1 MAGLVGRLK
10 RITVSQIN
18 AFLETVE
25 DPEIVFPQLVREM
38 QGCTRDAVNAET
50 KAAAALKANQR
61 RLDESTGRSIRLA
74 KGAELAL
81 RHGDE
86 SLAREALAEQIKV
99 DRLCEDQRRALEQS
113 EKALLE
119 ARGLRVHLETELEE
133 LKRRKRNIIA
143 RSRSAKKNA
152 GTYRRADRI
161 RTAGSAI
168 LDEVSRLEQ
177 RVETNGY
184 APEPV
189 GRSSGTAEG
198 SLEDRLRT
206 LERDVE
212 IDRRLNLIRERKQ
225 LTRTPSVP
233 DRRIRK

>member
-1 MAGLVGRLK
+1 MAGLVSRLK

-38 QGCTRDAVNAET
+38 QSCIRDAVKAET
-50 KAAAALKANQR
+50 KAAAALKASQR

-81 RHGDE
+81 RHGNE
-86 SLAREALAEQIKV
+86 SLAREALAEQVKV
-99 DRLCEDQRRALEQS
+99 DCLCEDQRRALEQS
-113 EKALLE
+113 EKALQE
-119 ARGLRVHLETELEE
+119 AHGLRVHLEKGLEE
-133 LKRRKRNIIA
+133 LKRRKGNIIA
-143 RSRSAKKNA
+143 RSRSAKRTA
-152 GTYRRADRI
+152 GTYRHTDRI

-168 LDEVSRLEQ
+168 LDEVSRVEQ

-184 APEPV
+184 TPENA
-189 GRSSGTAEG
+189 GRTSETDKG
-198 SLEDRLRT
+198 SLEDRLRN

-212 IDRRLNLIRERKQ
+212 I
-225 LTRTPSVP
+225 S
-233 DRRIRK
+233 